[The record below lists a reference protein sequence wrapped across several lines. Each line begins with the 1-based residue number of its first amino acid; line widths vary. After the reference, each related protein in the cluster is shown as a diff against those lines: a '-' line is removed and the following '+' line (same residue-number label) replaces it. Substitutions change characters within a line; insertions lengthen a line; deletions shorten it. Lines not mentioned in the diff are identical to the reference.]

1 MASLPLPSAA
11 YAFSGTLDGMTAVR
25 IAPMSEGHAAEVLDI
40 YRLGIATGNATFE
53 TEPPTWAAFTAGRL
67 PEHRLVA
74 LDGDRVLGWAA
85 CSAVSDRCVYAGV
98 VEHSVYVHPDARG
111 RGVGRALLQALIDST
126 EKAGIWTIQSGIFPE
141 NTASLV
147 LHQACGFR
155 VVGTREKVGKH
166 HGHWRDVILLERR
179 SPTIR

>member
-1 MASLPLPSAA
+1 MTTTAA
-11 YAFSGTLDGMTAVR
+11 PTVR
-25 IAPMSEGHAAEVLDI
+25 IAPMGEEHAPQVLDI
-40 YRLGIATGNATFE
+40 SRLGIATGNATFE
-53 TEPPTWAAFTAGRL
+53 TEPPTWEAFTATRL

-74 LDGDRVLGWAA
+74 LDGDRVLGWTA
-85 CSAVSDRCVYAGV
+85 CTPVSDRCVYAGV

-141 NTASLV
+141 NTASLT
-147 LHQACGFR
+147 LHAACGFR
-155 VVGTREKVGKH
+155 TIGIREKVGRH
-166 HGHWRDVILLERR
+166 HGVWRDVLLLERR